1 MSYYDRV
8 SRGGAAAAVSN
19 NPSYSTPHPSHDNEE
34 SYDDDTTADRLT
46 MDSHLPDTNVG
57 YQLLLKMGW
66 KRGTGLGATGEG
78 RVDPVRI
85 YVEEGGLGLGKR
97 EQLNTYLTE
106 TTANRRML
114 ASEVIAAETED
125 ERLEREARAQRSST
139 IKEEIKAVTAAFYC
153 STCNKQYSKISE
165 YETHLSSYDHNHVA
179 RLKDMKAATRRG
191 LLPGVVPDKRKRRE
205 DKERAREEKE
215 MHRLQLAAEAMSAGR
230 AASAQLPPPPPLP
243 PHSASSSSSPPP
255 PPPPPSA
262 AALSAPSSRG
272 GWDAVVEVEPSGP
285 PSKGGW
291 DSVTSV
297 GPCKS
302 NIESDSVDTVSHPAG
317 QAPLSL
323 QQSANAPPPPSTT
336 APKMSFGFGKKPV
349 GGGMKFG
356 FKKK

>member
-8 SRGGAAAAVSN
+8 SRGAAAAAVSS
-19 NPSYSTPHPSHDNEE
+19 NPPYSTPHPSNGNEE
-34 SYDDDTTADRLT
+34 SDDDDTTADRLT

-57 YQLLLKMGW
+57 YQLLLKLGW

-114 ASEVIAAETED
+114 ASEVIAAETEE

-179 RLKDMKAATRRG
+179 RLKDMKEATRRG

-230 AASAQLPPPPPLP
+230 TASAQLPPPPPLP
-243 PHSASSSSSPPP
+243 PHSASPPP
-255 PPPPPSA
+255 PPPPPPA
-262 AALSAPSSRG
+262 AAITAPSSRG

-291 DSVTSV
+291 DSVTTV

-302 NIESDSVDTVSHPAG
+302 NIESESIDAVSHSAG
-317 QAPLSL
+317 QAAPLSL
-323 QQSANAPPPPSTT
+323 QQNANAPPPPPTT

-349 GGGMKFG
+349 GGGMKFN